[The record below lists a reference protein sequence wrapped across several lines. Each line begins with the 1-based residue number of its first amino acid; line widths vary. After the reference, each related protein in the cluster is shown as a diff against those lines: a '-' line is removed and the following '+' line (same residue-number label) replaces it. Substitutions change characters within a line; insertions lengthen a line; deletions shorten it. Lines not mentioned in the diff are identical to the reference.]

1 MPRLAIATCYA
12 AMTTLAISLNLMP
25 VCLPLLRFGLG
36 SVPLTNEQLGRV
48 AAITFVGVVG
58 GLLCGGPL
66 ADRIHARWFTVGGNL
81 LILAGLVLLA
91 ASTSYVQVLLAVAV
105 MGFGG
110 GILDMI
116 LSPIACAL
124 QPERRAQAMNWLHS
138 FYCVGAA
145 LTILAATVAFSRS
158 IGWRPLALGLAAA
171 PAVVGALFLF
181 VPLPSIAPVG
191 GRLRVRD
198 LVRER
203 FFLLALAAIF
213 FGGATE
219 MGLAQWLPA
228 YAELELGLP
237 RWVGGASLL
246 AFSVAMAAGRMVI
259 GSLSGRVSILL
270 LMAISGASTGA
281 LILVAGLCPLPAVAL
296 AASVLAG
303 FTGSSLWP
311 STLAL
316 AADRYALASASMFGV
331 LAAFGNFGGIMMP
344 WCVGVV
350 ADHSRIALGIAV
362 SAATPLL
369 MLVVLRALH
378 AERLPAPPATA
389 PAVPVVP

>member
-1 MPRLAIATCYA
+1 
-12 AMTTLAISLNLMP
+12 
-25 VCLPLLRFGLG
+25 
-36 SVPLTNEQLGRV
+36 
-48 AAITFVGVVG
+48 
-58 GLLCGGPL
+58 
-66 ADRIHARWFTVGGNL
+66 
-81 LILAGLVLLA
+81 
-91 ASTSYVQVLLAVAV
+91 
-105 MGFGG
+105 
-110 GILDMI
+110 
-116 LSPIACAL
+116 
-124 QPERRAQAMNWLHS
+124 
-138 FYCVGAA
+138 VGAA
-145 LTILAATVAFSRS
+145 LTILAATVAFRRGL
-158 IGWRPLALGLAAA
+158 GWRALALGLAVA
-171 PAVVGALFLF
+171 PAAVGLLFL
-181 VPLPSIAPVG
+181 VTPLPSIAPAGV
-191 GRLRVRD
+191 RLRVRD

-228 YAELELGLP
+228 YAELELKLP

-259 GSLSGRVSILL
+259 GSLSGRVPIVR
-270 LMAISGASTGA
+270 LMAVSCATTAA
-281 LILVAGLCPLPAVAL
+281 LILVAGLCPVPAVVL
-296 AASVLAG
+296 AAAVLAG

-331 LAAFGNFGGIMMP
+331 LAAFGNLGGILMP
-344 WCVGVV
+344 WCVGIV

-378 AERLPAPPATA
+378 AARFAPPPALA
-389 PAVPVVP
+389 PAVPIVP